1 MVAQVPEPIKNQR
14 YDQFMKKAQD
24 ISTKNLEKKLG
35 SVQEVIVDK
44 VDNDGAICR
53 TKADAPEIDGNLFVD
68 SNFNNLKPGEFCK
81 VLVEDYSEYDLW
93 GKII

>member
-1 MVAQVPEPIKNQR
+1 
-14 YDQFMKKAQD
+14 MKD

-35 SVQEVIVDK
+35 SVQEAIVDK
-44 VDNDGAICR
+44 VDNHGAICR

-68 SNFNNLKPGEFCK
+68 SNFNNLKPGDFCK

>member
-1 MVAQVPEPIKNQR
+1 MKMSKDQNPMTWSDQVPEPIKNQR

-24 ISTKNLEKKLG
+24 ISTINLEKKVG

-44 VDNDGAICR
+44 VDNHGAICR

-68 SNFNNLKPGEFCK
+68 SNF
-81 VLVEDYSEYDLW
+81 
-93 GKII
+93 

>member
-68 SNFNNLKPGEFCK
+68 SNFNNLKPGDFCK

>member
-1 MVAQVPEPIKNQR
+1 MVSLGCP
-14 YDQFMKKAQD
+14 KALVD
-24 ISTKNLEKKLG
+24 SERILTRLKAEGYIISPSFEDAD
-35 SVQEVIVDK
+35 DK

-68 SNFNNLKPGEFCK
+68 SNFNNLKPGDFCK

>member
-1 MVAQVPEPIKNQR
+1 
-14 YDQFMKKAQD
+14 MKKAQD

-44 VDNDGAICR
+44 VGNDGAICR
-53 TKADAPEIDGNLFVD
+53 TKADAPEIDGNLFVET
-68 SNFNNLKPGEFCK
+68 NFNNLKPGDFCK